1 MAKKKTGKRAHARCL
16 SAKLKGKR
24 GCKKGVKG
32 GRKKCQSRRL
42 RSAMRKCKHTNKK
55 KR

>member
-1 MAKKKTGKRAHARCL
+1 MAKKGKKAYRKCL

-32 GRKKCQSRRL
+32 GRKKCQSRRMKA
-42 RSAMRKCKHTNKK
+42 AMRKCKH